1 MSAMG
6 GSSIHP
12 PDVVRNSMSTG
23 APQLGQLAPAPADV
37 CRQ

>member
-1 MSAMG
+1 MSAMD

-12 PDVVRNSMSTG
+12 PDVVRTSMSIG
-23 APQLGQLAPAPADV
+23 APQLGQLAPTPADV